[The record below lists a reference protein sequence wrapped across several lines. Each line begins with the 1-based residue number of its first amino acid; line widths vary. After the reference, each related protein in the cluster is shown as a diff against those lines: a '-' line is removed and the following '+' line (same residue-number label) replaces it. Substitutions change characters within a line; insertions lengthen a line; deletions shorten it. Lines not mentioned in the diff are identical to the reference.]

1 MLLNRRPTPERVSI
15 FKISLIISAL
25 HNTGTK
31 YNKQQFKISTS
42 SRPPTL
48 VEEEWEPALA
58 GSTGLSMGLHESR
71 MLWVHFG
78 MKSYISFISN
88 ENVYR
93 GENSCKV
100 TFFSLWSLRKC
111 QLVLCVSL
119 SCLSLGYLDFPPAIQ
134 VTVRWGEDTKWKC
147 RAMT

>member
-1 MLLNRRPTPERVSI
+1 MLLNRRPIPERVSI

-25 HNTGTK
+25 YNTGTK

-42 SRPPTL
+42 SRLPTL
-48 VEEEWEPALA
+48 VEEEWAKA
-58 GSTGLSMGLHESR
+58 GSTDLSMGLHESR

-119 SCLSLGYLDFPPAIQ
+119 SCLSLSYLDFPPAIQ
-134 VTVRWGEDTKWKC
+134 VTVRWGENTKWKR

>member
-1 MLLNRRPTPERVSI
+1 MLLNRRPIPERVSI

-48 VEEEWEPALA
+48 VEEEWAKA
-58 GSTGLSMGLHESR
+58 GSTDLSRGLHESR

-119 SCLSLGYLDFPPAIQ
+119 SCLSLSYLDFPPAIQ
-134 VTVRWGEDTKWKC
+134 VTVRWGENTKWKR